1 MIYLDR
7 LELKRQLIHASGV
20 FIAILVREVYQFGGW
35 IVPASIIGAAILLGY
50 TVSYLYRGGVNM
62 PILTK
67 LIKGSERERDQEFP
81 GRGAL
86 RFFIGAIFTL
96 LVFRNSPDIVA
107 AGIIVLALGDSAST
121 LGGVTLGR
129 HKIPYNK
136 EKSIEGTISGV
147 GAAFIGLMFLT
158 PFSILVSA
166 CAAIIGM
173 IVESLPLGVDDNL
186 TVPIAA
192 SFSIWILTVAITI

>member
-1 MIYLDR
+1 

-20 FIAILVREVYQFGGW
+20 FIAILVREAYHFGGW

-50 TVSYLYRGGVNM
+50 GVSYLYRGGLNM

-86 RFFIGAIFTL
+86 RFFIGAFLTL
-96 LVFRNSPDIVA
+96 LVFRNTPDIVA

-121 LGGVTLGR
+121 LGGVAYGR
-129 HKIPYNK
+129 HKIPFNR
-136 EKSIEGTISGV
+136 EKSIEGSISGSL
-147 GAAFIGLMFLT
+147 AAFIGLVVLT
-158 PFSILVSA
+158 PFSIVVTA
-166 CAAIIGM
+166 CASLIGM
-173 IVESLPLGVDDNL
+173 AVESLPLRVDDNL

-192 SFSIWILTVAITI
+192 SFSIWVLTVAITI